1 MKRKLII
8 VSPVRFLISICIM
21 VGLIV
26 GIIIASLNQAQ
37 AEAYN
42 SYKEI
47 EIEEGDTLWEIAAEH
62 TDNNKD
68 IREVI
73 YDICKLNDIK
83 AGNIAAG
90 DKIVVPTNI

>member
-8 VSPVRFLISICIM
+8 VSPVRFFISICIM

-37 AEAYN
+37 AETYN

-68 IREVI
+68 IRE
-73 YDICKLNDIK
+73 
-83 AGNIAAG
+83 GNIAAG

>member
-8 VSPVRFLISICIM
+8 VSPVRFFISICIV

-37 AEAYN
+37 AETYN

>member
-8 VSPVRFLISICIM
+8 VSSVRFFISICIM

-37 AEAYN
+37 AETYN